1 MILKS
6 EGTYRH
12 RHTHAL
18 RPGTQRI
25 LFGGSVAA
33 GRVWS
38 ILMSRIAVKFSSYRA
53 VSHATHKETARGNTP
68 GICMYMYVQWVAGI
82 KKTYH

>member
-1 MILKS
+1 MTLKS

-53 VSHATHKETARGNTP
+53 SVSHTTHKKTARGNSP
-68 GICMYMYVQWVAGI
+68 GI
-82 KKTYH
+82 